1 MTRQGRHTPGRRER
15 RSNRTGAGAGTAR
28 CARRHTKGSTSMK
41 CRTRILGN
49 PAWWA
54 EAHKVTQIPTDQL
67 PEGDQRDTLIALAL
81 LGEAEVYTPIGSDRW
96 NIWFEQPIRE
106 RLTIADW
113 LARTEAQYR

>member
-1 MTRQGRHTPGRRER
+1 MGMQQ
-15 RSNRTGAGAGTAR
+15 RSWGEDCQRSTA
-28 CARRHTKGSTSMK
+28 HTKGSTSMK
-41 CRTRILGN
+41 LRRTRILGN

-54 EAHKVTQIPTDQL
+54 EAHKVTQIPIDQL
-67 PEGDQRDTLIALAL
+67 PEGGQRDTLVALAL

-113 LARTEAQYR
+113 LARTASQYR

>member
-1 MTRQGRHTPGRRER
+1 MGMQQ
-15 RSNRTGAGAGTAR
+15 RSWGEDCQRSTA
-28 CARRHTKGSTSMK
+28 HTKGSTSMK
-41 CRTRILGN
+41 LRRTRILGN

-54 EAHKVTQIPTDQL
+54 EAHKVTQIPIDQL
-67 PEGDQRDTLIALAL
+67 PEGGQRDTLVALAL

-113 LARTEAQYR
+113 LARTDRKSTRLNPSH